1 MKFAITS
8 DQIDFYHKQGF
19 IEFED
24 LLMVD
29 PISGAARFDLWR
41 QDPAVKKMLF
51 KPAFNKIVAEL
62 FRTPVLRMGFD
73 LLVDTAQATPP
84 PATSRISLQEM
95 SCVQPLAG
103 ALLILL
109 SPLEEPSPDLL
120 LPSKIGSGIFFQPHQ
135 VIDWPRLMK
144 VPRLRC
150 LIIGYAQKIAL
161 YRLEPRNLYTHEWK
175 KMGYAFGDRLTDA
188 THPILYRS

>member
-8 DQIDFYHKQGF
+8 DQLDFYHKQGF

-29 PISGAARFDLWR
+29 AISSTARFDLWR
-41 QDPAVKKMLF
+41 QEPAIKKALF

-62 FRTPVLRMGFD
+62 FRVPVLRMGFD
-73 LLVDTAQATPP
+73 LLVDTTQGTPP
-84 PATSRISLQEM
+84 CTARISFQEM

-103 ALLILL
+103 ALLVLL
-109 SPLEEPSPDLL
+109 TPPDAPSSEIL
-120 LPSKIGSGIFFQPHQ
+120 LPSKVGSGIFFQPSQ
-135 VIDWPRLMK
+135 IIDWPRLMK
-144 VPRLRC
+144 LSSLRC
-150 LIIGYAQKIAL
+150 LIIGYAPKIAL

-175 KMGYAFGDRLTDA
+175 KMGYAFGDRLTDS
-188 THPILYRS
+188 THPILYRA